1 MERFRSGIP
10 ALRAVVNR
18 RHVGRNETA

>member
-18 RHVGRNETA
+18 RHVGRNEMA